1 MAGPKGQ
8 ELYVV
13 TKADTS
19 KRSESRTA
27 KRPYRKPNCEIV
39 KLVADEVLATG
50 CKFIGTTGA
59 GGLENCGLLN
69 IQCSLEGS

>member
-1 MAGPKGQ
+1 MTRPDKSSHAEFRK
-8 ELYVV
+8 
-13 TKADTS
+13 
-19 KRSESRTA
+19 A
-27 KRPYRKPNCEIV
+27 KRPYRKPACEVV
-39 KLVADEVLATG
+39 KLVTDEVLATG